1 MCIQLLSSLE
11 PCENQSYYA
20 AATRC
25 MMQCAVESYP
35 VGDAA
40 FSLIISHHFSSKW
53 CLGKAQTHQGRRRS
67 TSIPEKSRATE
78 PIQSED
84 DVAVAVVDTSH
95 MDLAWRN
102 SVTA

>member
-1 MCIQLLSSLE
+1 
-11 PCENQSYYA
+11 
-20 AATRC
+20 
-25 MMQCAVESYP
+25 MMQCDAEAYP

-40 FSLIISHHFSSKW
+40 FSLIISHPNGVWERPVSP
-53 CLGKAQTHQGRRRS
+53 GS
-67 TSIPEKSRATE
+67 TPSIPGKSCATE

-102 SVTA
+102 SVTANGVANS